1 MDYTSIYKKIYSSLI
16 NDNLSHD
23 EIHRFAIR
31 ITDVI
36 NELVLVTKHH
46 DQQVI
51 DTVSQIANQLWNP
64 LNLGGFD
71 LDDRND

>member
-1 MDYTSIYKKIYSSLI
+1 MDYTSVYKKIYSSLK
-16 NDNLSHD
+16 NESLSHH
-23 EIHRFAIR
+23 EVHRFAIR

-71 LDDRND
+71 LDDKNN